1 MARYQYFSIAI
12 LMFLAAASGLAQPSF
27 APCPSPQTADLC
39 STSTANVGIGTNTP
53 GFKLT
58 IAHGADLRV
67 FGIDNRAIFTAKNS
81 AGIDESYLWPRWSD
95 DIMYLNYGSAGFN
108 IRNNAAVSTMF
119 MDNSGRVG
127 IGANAADRLTV
138 FGGTSNINIGGNY
151 GSGYN
156 GIWLSGGTASTN
168 YNFLSSASDPT
179 LYINSSVALQ
189 FRTLNNTRMYLDGNG
204 NFGIGTLDPK
214 GRLDVRAATVLP
226 GSGWGTEQLLT
237 SDALGSDKGGV
248 LNFGG
253 AYTSQGA
260 VTSWASIAGLKTNA
274 IDQDVSGYLAFYTR
288 PSSSVPTERMRIDRD
303 GIVSIGGTT
312 LGSDTSDRLIVNG
325 GIRATAVIGATYQDI
340 AEWVPASE
348 PMPPGTVV
356 VIDNH
361 KVNGVAPSRHA
372 YDTAVAGVIS
382 VQPGVLLG
390 MEGASKV
397 KVATTGRVKVRV
409 DASRGS
415 IHAGDLLVSSDRLGM
430 AMRSFMRTVN
440 CWLNPNGSRI
450 MSSSSP
456 PILTSRGW
464 SRIGCA

>member
-1 MARYQYFSIAI
+1 
-12 LMFLAAASGLAQPSF
+12 
-27 APCPSPQTADLC
+27 
-39 STSTANVGIGTNTP
+39 
-53 GFKLT
+53 
-58 IAHGADLRV
+58 
-67 FGIDNRAIFTAKNS
+67 
-81 AGIDESYLWPRWSD
+81 
-95 DIMYLNYGSAGFN
+95 
-108 IRNNAAVSTMF
+108 MF

-340 AEWVPASE
+340 AEWVPASK
-348 PMPPGTVV
+348 PMPPGAE
-356 VIDNH
+356 DF
-361 KVNGVAPSRHA
+361 
-372 YDTAVAGVIS
+372 
-382 VQPGVLLG
+382 
-390 MEGASKV
+390 
-397 KVATTGRVKVRV
+397 
-409 DASRGS
+409 S
-415 IHAGDLLVSSDRLGM
+415 I
-430 AMRSFMRTVN
+430 
-440 CWLNPNGSRI
+440 
-450 MSSSSP
+450 
-456 PILTSRGW
+456 
-464 SRIGCA
+464 

>member
-1 MARYQYFSIAI
+1 
-12 LMFLAAASGLAQPSF
+12 
-27 APCPSPQTADLC
+27 
-39 STSTANVGIGTNTP
+39 
-53 GFKLT
+53 
-58 IAHGADLRV
+58 
-67 FGIDNRAIFTAKNS
+67 
-81 AGIDESYLWPRWSD
+81 
-95 DIMYLNYGSAGFN
+95 
-108 IRNNAAVSTMF
+108 MF

-274 IDQDVSGYLAFYTR
+274 IDQDTSGYLAFYTR

-340 AEWVPASE
+340 AEWVPASK

-430 AMRSFMRTVN
+430 AMRSEPVQIGGVKMHRPGT
-440 CWLNPNGSRI
+440 LIGKALEPLESGEGA
-450 MSSSSP
+450 
-456 PILTSRGW
+456 ILVLLSLQ
-464 SRIGCA
+464 